1 MPFIYTFKQLDYKDR
16 DLFEDKSFTVSYDPI
31 SESWISYHSY
41 IPSIYIQ
48 HPTDYLKFEDTLNIM
63 KAYSE
68 EYQSDMPFILEVVF
82 NEEPLFT
89 KVFDSISVNVES
101 DYQGETDNTF
111 FDELY
116 VYNEQQCSGQ
126 IILQTTGLN
135 INLTKKEKDW
145 HINKLLDMS
154 TNIIPKTLFTNAWD
168 EVKDEYPIDKVINPT
183 SINPS
188 KDWYLRGRFRDK
200 YFVAR
205 FKYTKDLEN
214 KKILVNFVSSNFRVS
229 QR

>member
-1 MPFIYTFKQLDYKDR
+1 MAIQYSFRQLDYRDR

-63 KAYSE
+63 KSNSE
-68 EYQSDMPFILEVVF
+68 QYQSDMPFILEVVF

-101 DYQGETDNTF
+101 EYQGETDNDF

-135 INLTKKEKDW
+135 VNLTKKEKDW

-154 TNIIPKTLFTNAWD
+154 TNIIPKVLFTNDWD
-168 EVKDEYPIDKVINPT
+168 DTKTEYPIDKVINT
-183 SINPS
+183 DFIDNS
-188 KDWYLRGRFRDK
+188 KDWWLRGRFRDK

-205 FKYTKDLEN
+205 FKYNNLEN
-214 KKILVNFVSSNFRVS
+214 KKILCNFVSSNFRVS

>member
-1 MPFIYTFKQLDYKDR
+1 MAIQYSFKQLDYKDR
-16 DLFEDKSFTVSYDPI
+16 DLFEDRSFTVSYDPI
-31 SESWISYHSY
+31 GENWISYHSY
-41 IPSIYIQ
+41 TPSIYIQ
-48 HPTDYLKFEDTLNIM
+48 HPTDYLKFENALNIM
-63 KAYSE
+63 KSNSD

-89 KVFDSISVNVES
+89 KVFDSISFNVES
-101 DYQGETDNTF
+101 EYQGQTDNDF

-116 VYNEQQCSGQ
+116 VYNEHQCSGK

-145 HINKLLDMS
+145 HIHKLLDMS
-154 TNIIPKTLFTNAWD
+154 TNIIPKTLFSKDWD
-168 EVKDEYPIDKVINPT
+168 DTKTEYPIDKVIN
-183 SINPS
+183 SSAIDSS
-188 KDWYLRGRFRDK
+188 KDWWLRGRFRDK

-205 FKYTKDLEN
+205 FQYNNLQN
-214 KKILVNFVSSNFRVS
+214 KKILCNFVSSNFRVS